1 MEKKTIILGI
11 GNLILRDEGIGIH
24 AIRRLEALELPSG
37 VEVVDGGTDSVD
49 LLPYFQDYERIIV
62 VDALRAGGEPGSIY
76 RVTPDEIME
85 DEKRSLSLHEI
96 GLLDVLLMAKHLGGH
111 GEVVIIGVEPKE
123 ISCSMDLTL
132 EVEARLPHV
141 MDAVLA
147 EINR

>member
-1 MEKKTIILGI
+1 MEKKTVILGI

-24 AIRRLEALELPSG
+24 AIRRLQSVELPSG
-37 VEVVDGGTDSVD
+37 IDVVDGGTDSVD
-49 LLPYFQDYERIIV
+49 LLPYFQNYERIIV

-76 RVTPDEIME
+76 RVTPDDIME

-123 ISCSMDLTL
+123 ISCSMDLTP

>member
-1 MEKKTIILGI
+1 MEKKTVILGI
-11 GNLILRDEGIGIH
+11 GNLILKDEGVGIH
-24 AIRRLEALELPSG
+24 AIRRLEAMELPSG
-37 VEVVDGGTDSVD
+37 IEVVDGGTDAMD
-49 LLPYFQDYERIIV
+49 LLPYFQDFERIIV
-62 VDALRAGGEPGSIY
+62 IDALRAGGEPGSIY

-96 GLLDVLLMAKHLGGH
+96 GLLDVLLMSEHLGGH

-123 ISCSMDLTL
+123 ISCSMELTP

-147 EINR
+147 EVDR

>member
-1 MEKKTIILGI
+1 MEKKTVILGI

-24 AIRRLEALELPSG
+24 AVQRLQSVELPSG
-37 VEVVDGGTDSVD
+37 IDVVDGGTDAVD
-49 LLPYFQDYERIIV
+49 LLPYFQNYERIIV
-62 VDALRAGGEPGSIY
+62 IDALRAGGEPGSIY

-85 DEKRSLSLHEI
+85 DKERSLSLHEL

-123 ISCSMDLTL
+123 IACSMELTP

-147 EINR
+147 EIN

>member
-24 AIRRLEALELPSG
+24 AIRRLQSVELPSG
-37 VEVVDGGTDSVD
+37 IDVVDGGTDSVD
-49 LLPYFQDYERIIV
+49 LLPYFQNYERIIV

-76 RVTPDEIME
+76 RVTPDDIME

-123 ISCSMDLTL
+123 ISCSMDLTP